1 MTKIQ
6 LWHSNLMAKD
16 FSRKYPKAEVTARN
30 IEMDTETLK
39 KKMGITSGDDAHI
52 FGLKSDS
59 EGNLIIAAR
68 RLLQDIRC

>member
-1 MTKIQ
+1 
-6 LWHSNLMAKD
+6 
-16 FSRKYPKAEVTARN
+16 
-30 IEMDTETLK
+30 MDTETLK

-68 RLLQDIRC
+68 RLH